1 MCGVGG
7 APVHHHL
14 ACGGLSRV
22 ARSLLKSFV
31 AGTRQMLTVQVFVG
45 VLAIALAGWTLGVTN
60 DLVRERARLRDRVIQ
75 LEQTIAERGIVVPAP
90 PNVVETAPPTQDPN
104 AYPDA
109 VGALAQ
115 TADALPTESTSV
127 EVAPQSAA
135 APADAT
141 PSFQRVIGDLFA
153 PPPPMRLVVLHLRAT
168 TDAPQARAIADALVR
183 DAGVRVIIDVMSP
196 RDPRQSGYIYFD
208 GRQSR
213 AAAAMVTQ
221 FHDIARTQQIAE
233 WSAQLRGVAL
243 PAQGEYSADRLDIVL
258 PPLPPPPAPPP
269 VIEPPVVVATPPTT
283 P

>member
-1 MCGVGG
+1 M
-7 APVHHHL
+7 
-14 ACGGLSRV
+14 
-22 ARSLLKSFV
+22 ARSLLKSLV
-31 AGTRQMLTVQVFVG
+31 AGTRQMLAVQVFVG
-45 VLAIALAGWTLGVTN
+45 VLAVALAGWTLGVTS

-75 LEQTIAERGIVVPAP
+75 LEQTLAERGIVVPAP

-104 AYPDA
+104 AYPGA
-109 VGALAQ
+109 MGALAQ
-115 TADALPTESTSV
+115 SEDAAPTETTSV
-127 EVAPQSAA
+127 EISPQGATV
-135 APADAT
+135 ADAE
-141 PSFQRVIGDLFA
+141 SNARSLQRVIGDLFA

-168 TDAPQARAIADALVR
+168 TDAPQARTIAEALVR
-183 DAGVRVIIDVMSP
+183 EGGVRVIIDVMSP

-221 FHDIARTQQIAE
+221 FHELARTQQIAE

-258 PPLPPPPAPPP
+258 PPLPPPPPPP
-269 VIEPPVVVATPPTT
+269 VIEQPPVATAAPVT